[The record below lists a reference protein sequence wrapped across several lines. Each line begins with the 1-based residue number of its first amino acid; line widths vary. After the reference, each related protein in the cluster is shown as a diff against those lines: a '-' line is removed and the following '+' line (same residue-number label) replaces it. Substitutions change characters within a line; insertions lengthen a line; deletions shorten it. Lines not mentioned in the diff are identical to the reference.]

1 MMLPTLKL
9 WLLQMIEDLPNEDN
23 PFLPW
28 YDTCIGMVVCA
39 ETEESARQIAQ
50 SNGETELRIW
60 VGDKVQ
66 AAKQV
71 WSNPKYTTCIELRP
85 EKEGVIIKD
94 VREA

>member
-39 ETEESARQIAQ
+39 EDELSAREIAQ
-50 SNGETELRIW
+50 SNGEDEWIS
-60 VGDKVQ
+60 DKVY
-66 AAKQV
+66 ANARQV
-71 WSNPKYTTCIELRP
+71 WNNSKYTTCVELRP
-85 EKEGVIIKD
+85 EKEGVIIKN
-94 VREA
+94 VLEA